1 MEDENKRR
9 QRLRRNFLSLSKL
22 DKFKAIPKKS
32 TPGKCAYILLF
43 RRIEINA
50 TKFEKTRIDFKS
62 DVFDAVAVVVAV
74 ERREALGTSL
84 AK

>member
-22 DKFKAIPKKS
+22 DKIWGDPQ
-32 TPGKCAYILLF
+32 
-43 RRIEINA
+43 EINSREMRLHLTFSA
-50 TKFEKTRIDFKS
+50 NWNKREKIRIDFKS